1 MGNQFR
7 KHHKLLVLALDLAPF
22 GFHVSQF
29 KLAFGFNGFLQGAK
43 LLQID
48 VFFGLFGMVMEHLE
62 VFKVLVEVVKEQTQ
76 LRLLDVF
83 VTDIFAERKFA
94 LGRFK
99 GRLH

>member
-7 KHHKLLVLALDLAPF
+7 EHHKLLVLAFDLAPF
-22 GFHVSQF
+22 GFHVTQF
-29 KLAFGFNGFLQGAK
+29 ELAFGFNGFLQGTK

-48 VFFGLFGMVMEHLE
+48 VFFGLFGMVVEHLE

-76 LRLLDVF
+76 LWLLDVF
-83 VTDIFAERKFA
+83 VTDIFVEWEFA
-94 LGRFK
+94 FGRFK